1 MILELDCGNSR
12 IKWRLQPTGLSGSLA
27 WQDLEVGPGPWRGLP
42 SVKAVRLASVAGAD
56 KTALLL
62 EGLRHATGC
71 EPLQARVQ
79 ASADGITCGYR
90 EFGSLGVDRWL
101 AVLAAARR
109 WPGESLLVVDAGS
122 AITVDALAPGRH
134 LGGFIGPGL
143 QMMRRAL
150 YADTGAVKVP
160 ELLAGLPAA
169 PAGDTQAAVS
179 GALHLMS
186 LGLVQQVR
194 ERYLSSARLVCTG
207 GDGTW
212 LAQACGGDYVADL
225 VLDGLA
231 CVLPLEGY

>member
-12 IKWRLQPTGLSGSLA
+12 IKWRLWPAGQSGQLD
-27 WQDLEVGPGPWRGLP
+27 WRDLDGGQNPWSGLP
-42 SVKAVRLASVAGAD
+42 AVDAVRLASVASAD
-56 KTALLL
+56 RTALLI
-62 EGLRHATGC
+62 GQLRQITGC
-71 EPLQARVQ
+71 EPWQAQVQ
-79 ASADGITCGYR
+79 ASADGVACGYR
-90 EFGSLGVDRWL
+90 EAGRLGVDRWL

-109 WPGESLLVVDAGS
+109 WPGEPLMVVDAGS
-122 AITVDALAPGRH
+122 AITLDALVPGRH

-160 ELLAGLPAA
+160 ELLPGLPPA
-169 PAGDTQAAVS
+169 PADHTQAAVS

-186 LGLVQQVR
+186 LGLVQQAR
-194 ERYLSSARLVCTG
+194 ERFLPGARLVCTG
-207 GDGTW
+207 GDGAW
-212 LAQACGGDYVADL
+212 LAQACGGAYVADL